1 MKYTGIEKAVFLERP
16 NRFIA
21 YVNGIRG
28 QEEVT
33 ETVHVKIQDGAGS
46 CCFRMRKC
54 TCSIR
59 TIQTGRRNGI

>member
-33 ETVHVKIQDGAGS
+33 
-46 CCFRMRKC
+46 
-54 TCSIR
+54 
-59 TIQTGRRNGI
+59 